1 MHHQTL
7 KEVMGRDWWS
17 GGVPLDYEI
26 GLSKIDVMWDMI
38 SLGKSRTLRNC
49 RDWKGELFGS
59 SFLIFKTQGSLE
71 PFLCRNS

>member
-26 GLSKIDVMWDMI
+26 GLSKTDVMWDMI

-49 RDWKGELFGS
+49 RDWKGENS
-59 SFLIFKTQGSLE
+59 SLVHHFLYSKPKDL
-71 PFLCRNS
+71 